1 MESDIPPSGANNF
14 WHPAHLVATVFG
26 IGNLPKAPGT
36 WGSLVALPAAWL
48 IVTNF
53 GITGLFIGIALVIPL
68 GVWAASEYA
77 VRTGTVDAGAVVIDE
92 VAGQWLTLV
101 LVPPDL
107 IYYLLGFL
115 LFRLADIY
123 KPWPI
128 SWADRNIKGG
138 LGVMLDDLMAGVP
151 AAAILYGIVLLRGGI

>member
-1 MESDIPPSGANNF
+1 MTSDLRPSGTTNF

-36 WGSLVALPAAWL
+36 WGSLVALPAAWI

-53 GITGLFIGIALVIPL
+53 GITGLLISLVVVIPL
-68 GVWAASEYA
+68 GVWAASVYA
-77 VRTGTVDAGAVVIDE
+77 VRTGTDDAGAVVIDE

-101 LVPPDL
+101 VVPPDL

-115 LFRLADIY
+115 LFRLADIF

-128 SWADRNIKGG
+128 SWADKNIKGG
-138 LGVMLDDLMAGVP
+138 LGVMIDDLMAAVP
-151 AAAILYGIVLLRGGI
+151 AAAILYGIVVLRGGI